1 MNEQRKPRR
10 LAALSIAIGM
20 CVALAVHG
28 QSSITGTIFG
38 TVPSATGSTIVIENM
53 ATGQTLSFKADA
65 DGRYLASSLPSGRY
79 KVTLQKD
86 GVVVSTREGIAVD
99 ISSGTEVS
107 FVDGADSIPT
117 LEGVKVIAN
126 AIPQIDVSQVDT
138 RTVFTSD
145 VLRKIA
151 VPRDLASVALLA
163 PSVVKNSSY
172 TDANGMTIPS
182 FGGSASSE
190 NAYYINGYPVTNP
203 LSSLG
208 FSTLPFDAIDQEQ
221 VLTGGYGA
229 EFGRATGGVINV
241 VSKRGTNQWKFGAYD
256 IWSPKQLRASSRNRD
271 YPNTGFFGPDNP
283 DPDQEQTDGTVD
295 LRRNENQFWDNTIG
309 AYVGGAIVPDRLFIR
324 VDVEMERTDGHQV
337 NGFRLDDPDNFNG
350 YSNYTR
356 DQPRWSAKVDWNIS
370 DKHVLEFTAVSDVRK
385 YMSDG
390 YTYNYDE
397 NSHGNE
403 KDSGDD
409 NKDASRLYI
418 ARYTGYLTDN
428 LTISALYGQQKITHQ
443 TNPFGYDPSCPGIY
457 VVDPSATLPQ
467 FDYTGCQTAL
477 STKAPGANDKTQGG
491 RFDVTYRL
499 GAHELRAGYDRSDA
513 RSFAGRSYA
522 GGYLWVYQREPT
534 PTNPIDLS
542 NGVGAPAGNGGFG
555 DEGYYVSREY
565 FTQVG
570 NVKTSQEAEFIEDRW
585 QMTDNFLLSLGLR
598 NEQFTNYTGSGEAYI
613 SQRHQLAPR
622 VGAVWDVH
630 GDATLKLFG
639 NAGRY
644 HLVLPS
650 NAALRAASA
659 STFTDEFF
667 TYSGVDPVTGAP
679 TGLTNIP
686 VDPSAGTLC
695 PGSDY
700 VVAMNLEC
708 GTAPDPRTVAAADIK
723 SHYQD
728 EFILGMEQAIN
739 ADYSWGAKGTYR
751 DLKSAIDDTCTPI
764 LGGSCFLFNPGVANT
779 FYQQQEDGS
788 LLPVTYTAAEL
799 GMPKLKRRYI
809 ALEFFLEHQ
818 MTTNWYGRITY
829 VWSRN
834 YGNTEGQLASDFDSG
849 YGGQRDVSQTE
860 DWDLPQLMDGANG
873 LLPNHRAQQI
883 KLYGYY
889 KLNQEW
895 LFGGSSIFASGRP
908 KSCTSFYPTADAG
921 LYNYPDYHYCGIAGS
936 GTDTDPTADDYVPP
950 SANYGLSPRGSRG
963 TTPWTYDI
971 NLNVSYVPR
980 WADQKLTLQLDVFNV
995 LNRQVPGFYTTAYA
1009 SSRFDPNPRYAQ
1021 QFNYN
1026 EPRSVRITARYDF

>member
-1 MNEQRKPRR
+1 MNKQRKPRR

-28 QSSITGTIFG
+28 QSSITGSIFG

-53 ATGQTLSFKADA
+53 DTGQTLSFKADA

-86 GVVVSTREGIAVD
+86 GVVVSTREGIAVN

-107 FVDGADSIPT
+107 FVDGADNIPT

-126 AIPQIDVSQVDT
+126 AIPQIDVSQADT

-145 VLRKIA
+145 MLSKIA

-172 TDANGMTIPS
+172 TDANGTTIPS

-221 VLTGGYGA
+221 ILTGGYGA

-241 VSKRGTNQWKFGAYD
+241 VTKRGTNEWKFGAYE
-256 IWSPKQLRASSRNRD
+256 IWAPRQLRANPRNVY
-271 YPNTGFFGPDNP
+271 YPKTGFYGPGNA
-283 DPDQEQTDGTVD
+283 DPEQPQTDGTLD
-295 LRRNENQFWDNTIG
+295 KYRNDNQFWNNTVG
-309 AYVGGAIVPDRLFIR
+309 AYVGGPVLPDRLFIR
-324 VDVEMERTDGHQV
+324 LDAELERTDGQLV
-337 NGFRLDDPDNFNG
+337 NSLRTDDPDSFG
-350 YSNYTR
+350 AYRQYKR
-356 DQPRWSAKVDWNIS
+356 DQPRWSAKVDWNIT
-370 DKHVLEFTAVSDVRK
+370 DKHVLEFTAISDVRK
-385 YMSDG
+385 YTSDG
-390 YTYNYDE
+390 FTYNYDD

-403 KDSGDD
+403 KNAGDD
-409 NKDASRLYI
+409 DKDASRLYV
-418 ARYTGYLTDN
+418 AHYTGYLTDQ
-428 LTISALYGQQKITHQ
+428 LTVSALYGQQKITHQ
-443 TNPFGYDPSCPGIY
+443 TNPFGYDPNCPGIFMY
-457 VVDPSATLPQ
+457 DSSARLPQ
-467 FDYTGCQTAL
+467 FDYTGCQTADFTPL
-477 STKAPGANDKTQGG
+477 PGANDKTKGG
-491 RFDVTYRL
+491 RLDVTYRL
-499 GAHELRAGYDRSDA
+499 GDHEFRVGYDRNDA
-513 RSFAGRSYA
+513 RSFAGQSFA
-522 GGYLWVYQREPT
+522 GGFDWVYERAGT
-534 PTNPIDLS
+534 ATNPIDPS

-555 DEGYYVSREY
+555 DDGYYVHKEY

-570 NVKTSQEAEFIEDRW
+570 NIKSSQEAQFIEDRW
-585 QMTDNFLLSLGLR
+585 QVTNNVLLSLGLR
-598 NEQFTNYTGSGEAYI
+598 NEQFTNYTGGGEPYV

-622 VGAVWDVH
+622 LGAVWDVH
-630 GDATLKLFG
+630 GDSSLKLFG
-639 NAGRY
+639 NGGRY
-644 HLVLPS
+644 HLGLPS
-650 NAALRAASA
+650 SVALRGASA
-659 STFTDEFF
+659 STFTDEYF
-667 TYSGVDPVTGAP
+667 TYSGVDPITGAP
-679 TGLTNIP
+679 TGLTAIP

-695 PGSDY
+695 PGSQS
-700 VVAMNLEC
+700 VVSMNLEC
-708 GTAPDPRTVAAADIK
+708 GQAPDPRTVAAADLK

-739 ADYSWGAKGTYR
+739 RDYSWGAKGTYR

-788 LLPVTYTAAEL
+788 LLPVTYTAKEL
-799 GMPKLKRRYI
+799 GLPKLKRRYI

-834 YGNTEGQLASDFDSG
+834 YGNTEGQLASDLDSG

-860 DWDLPQLMDGANG
+860 DWDLPQLMEGANG
-873 LLPNHRAQQI
+873 LLPNHRAHQV

-889 KLNQEW
+889 KLNHEW
-895 LFGGSSIFASGRP
+895 LFGGSSIISSGRP

-1009 SSRFDPNPRYAQ
+1009 SSRW
-1021 QFNYN
+1021 
-1026 EPRSVRITARYDF
+1026 SSTAR